1 MTPSLPLFRLYTRLR
16 EAGLPLGV
24 EEYEWLLRALAAG
37 FGFDGP
43 DALRRLCKTLWIKSA
58 EEEAIFDHFFAQFLR
73 ETAVAHHPPPPQQR
87 ATTEETPPA
96 ALEPP
101 ADAETAEREEET
113 TGDAATQPAAATTP
127 PTERSAVSAAPS
139 SRAEAEGP
147 PPVVPALVEMDAVTA
162 RLIHRRLHVE
172 DEAAAFAARYRFGGD
187 YLPITPRQMK
197 QSWRYLRQRVREGPP
212 VELDVAAT
220 VQRTAEA
227 GVLYDFVLRPRRVNR
242 AELVLLLDQEGSMVP
257 FHAFSRR
264 LAETAVRGG
273 KLGQADVYYFQN
285 CPGDYLY
292 HDPHFSDAINLNAV
306 LDGLHPARTA
316 VLIFSDA
323 GAARRRFDGGRVTAT
338 EAFLDQM
345 QGAARRLAWLNPTPA
360 SRWAGSSAAAIARRV
375 PMFEISRR
383 GLQDAISVLRGR
395 SVPGRGKGGGA

>member
-1 MTPSLPLFRLYTRLR
+1 
-16 EAGLPLGV
+16 
-24 EEYEWLLRALAAG
+24 
-37 FGFDGP
+37 
-43 DALRRLCKTLWIKSA
+43 
-58 EEEAIFDHFFAQFLR
+58 
-73 ETAVAHHPPPPQQR
+73 
-87 ATTEETPPA
+87 
-96 ALEPP
+96 
-101 ADAETAEREEET
+101 
-113 TGDAATQPAAATTP
+113 
-127 PTERSAVSAAPS
+127 
-139 SRAEAEGP
+139 
-147 PPVVPALVEMDAVTA
+147 MDAITA
-162 RLIHRRLHVE
+162 RLAHQRLHVE

-187 YLPITPRQMK
+187 YLPLTPRQMK

-285 CPGDYLY
+285 CPDAYLY
-292 HDPHFSDAINLNAV
+292 RDPHFNDAVAVDAV
-306 LDGLHPARTA
+306 LDELHPTRSA

-323 GAARRRFDGGRVTAT
+323 GAARHRFDAGRVMAT
-338 EAFLDQM
+338 EAFLERVQS
-345 QGAARRLAWLNPTPA
+345 AARRLAWLNPMPVG
-360 SRWAGSSAAAIARRV
+360 RWPGSSAAAIARRV

-395 SVPGRGKGGGA
+395 AQTGRGSGGGA

>member
-1 MTPSLPLFRLYTRLR
+1 MTSRLPLFDLYNRLR

-37 FGFDGP
+37 FGFAGP
-43 DALRRLCKTLWIKSA
+43 DSLRRLCRALWIKSA

-73 ETAVAHHPPPPQQR
+73 DAAPAAPPVEALQEEIASDAEITPPQFE
-87 ATTEETPPA
+87 AEDASESEKEE
-96 ALEPP
+96 
-101 ADAETAEREEET
+101 
-113 TGDAATQPAAATTP
+113 
-127 PTERSAVSAAPS
+127 VSASSASTPSQTESPS
-139 SRAEAEGP
+139 SDVAPTCPSEWSTP
-147 PPVVPALVEMDAVTA
+147 PPVVPALVDMDAITA
-162 RLIHRRLHVE
+162 RLAHQRLHVE

-187 YLPITPRQMK
+187 YLPLTPRQMK

-285 CPGDYLY
+285 CPDAYLY
-292 HDPHFSDAINLNAV
+292 RDPHFNDAVAVDAV
-306 LDGLHPARTA
+306 LDELHPTRSA

-323 GAARRRFDGGRVTAT
+323 GAARHRFDAGRVMAT
-338 EAFLDQM
+338 EAFLERVQS
-345 QGAARRLAWLNPTPA
+345 AARRLAWLNPMPVG
-360 SRWAGSSAAAIARRV
+360 RWPGSSAAAIARRV

-395 SVPGRGKGGGA
+395 AQTGRGSGGGA